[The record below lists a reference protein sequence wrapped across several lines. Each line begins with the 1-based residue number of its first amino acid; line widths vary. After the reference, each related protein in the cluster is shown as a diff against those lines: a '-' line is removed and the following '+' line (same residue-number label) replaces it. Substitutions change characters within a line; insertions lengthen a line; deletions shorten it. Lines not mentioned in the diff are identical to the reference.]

1 MPPLE
6 HFNWNFCCWCVN
18 SCRTEKGRS
27 IMLALR
33 RPPGVKWQQLLWQNT
48 PLMLL
53 FIYDSIPLPIPAPA
67 QAYVCMVAVAQQNER
82 EWDGERERES
92 VMAYWDCWS
101 GEMTNKDIFIDS
113 MQDSHTPMRTR
124 THTHTLTWTLRVTY
138 SRLLWFLFSSCR
150 HKSIIHLKMT
160 HFLPCG
166 FWQFCGASS
175 GELFLINAD
184 FTRKQK

>member
-1 MPPLE
+1 MAAVTVAKHPPNAPVYLW
-6 HFNWNFCCWCVN
+6 FYSSARPCT
-18 SCRTEKGRS
+18 SSG
-27 IMLALR
+27 LR
-33 RPPGVKWQQLLWQNT
+33 LHGGCGTTKW
-48 PLMLL
+48 
-53 FIYDSIPLPIPAPA
+53 
-67 QAYVCMVAVAQQNER
+67 ER
-82 EWDGERERES
+82 MRRRERERES

-113 MQDSHTPMRTR
+113 MQDSHTHMRTR

-160 HFLPCG
+160 HFLPRG